1 MVSEAGFGRVTTVAS
16 IRRVRHAPSRRRRA
30 SYPSPAARR
39 AALVALAF
47 AAAVPAPACAGEKPL
62 WELGV
67 GAGVAQ
73 FPAYRGSEDTKL
85 WVLPVPYVIYRG
97 EFLKADR
104 RGIRGTFFDSER
116 IEINLSLAASPPASS
131 DDVDLRDGMPDLEPT
146 VEIGPSLNVKLWKSA
161 SDRHRL
167 ALRLPL
173 RHGITVEGNPESTG
187 WQFSPQL
194 NLDWQDPGGMHGW
207 RLGLLAGPIFG
218 DRRQHRYFYQVDP
231 EFARPG
237 RPAYDAH
244 GGYAGTQFLAAL
256 SKRFPKWWVGAFIRY
271 DNLSGATFRD
281 SPLFETHGYFAAGFA
296 ITRVIG
302 ESSRRVEVDDDD
314 E

>member
-1 MVSEAGFGRVTTVAS
+1 MVSQAGFSRVTTVA
-16 IRRVRHAPSRRRRA
+16 RSRRGRGAPAKRRCGARLAGAA
-30 SYPSPAARR
+30 SGSAV
-39 AALVALAF
+39 VALAF
-47 AAAVPAPACAGEKPL
+47 AATVPTLACAEEKPL
-62 WELGV
+62 WELGAGV
-67 GAGVAQ
+67 GVAQ

-104 RGIRGTFFDSER
+104 RGIRGTLFDSER
-116 IEINLSLAASPPASS
+116 VELNLSLAASPPVSS
-131 DDVDLRDGMPDLEPT
+131 EDVDLRDGMPDLEPT
-146 VEIGPSLNVKLWKSA
+146 VEIGPSLNLKLWESA
-161 SDRHRL
+161 SDRQRL

-173 RHGITVEGNPESTG
+173 RHGLTVEGNPESTG
-187 WQFSPQL
+187 WLFSPHL
-194 NLDWQDPGGMHGW
+194 NLDWQDPGGMAGW

-256 SKRFPKWWVGAFIRY
+256 TKRFPKWWVGAFVRY
-271 DNLSGATFRD
+271 DNLAGATFRD
-281 SPLFETHGYFAAGFA
+281 SPLVETRDYFAAGFA